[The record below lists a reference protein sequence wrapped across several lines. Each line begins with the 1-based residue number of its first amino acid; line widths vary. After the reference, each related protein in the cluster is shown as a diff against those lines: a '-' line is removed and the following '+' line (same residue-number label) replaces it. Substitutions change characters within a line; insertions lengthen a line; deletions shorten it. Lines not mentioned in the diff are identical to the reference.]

1 MEKEPKPVLRILS
14 IVGTFLFVNF
24 GWVLFRSNT
33 ITEAARFGWH
43 MIRFWIP
50 SSYSVFADA
59 TVSKANGLFVLALV
73 MVAVLVGLKFLLER
87 KDKWMGKNKHYQFV
101 ETSSLFSL
109 TVVFV
114 SVSIFVFMFL
124 NSVGGS
130 ESAFIYFDF

>member
-1 MEKEPKPVLRILS
+1 
-14 IVGTFLFVNF
+14 
-24 GWVLFRSNT
+24 
-33 ITEAARFGWH
+33 